1 MWLNLFLAK
10 ITIHRHLCPRRHGF
24 GINKLLPR
32 AIRMIPRLVPSQLWV
47 HRRVSVNQREREG
60 KGKIATQATIMFDM
74 SYRPRLVE
82 EGVPIG
88 STNHTFKE
96 DEDDV
101 NMSIDMEQ
109 HDHPTIRSS
118 LASALGET
126 SALSRPRQTRPK
138 FRITIGEDQGNL
150 NHSSIP
156 SMSQNHEDGIAH
168 SRPTSHRV
176 EIGCNHQLEE
186 VVRME
191 GVQVHTLRQPM
202 VVLDGANIAFA
213 YGKAEQQG
221 TMNAQPNVRG
231 ILVAVQYWKRCSLRV
246 LVVLPQP
253 WMDPRKGHVG
263 ILEGI
268 AGMLVTAP
276 SRDDDDAYALQL
288 AWRENVRAV
297 RPNGRIEGPAY
308 VLSND
313 MFRDAQARDERL
325 RQWLQVGIQ
334 ESLGIGR
341 ISYTFADAGQ
351 FDDHGDPMLDFI
363 PNPRHPLVLWAEQQ
377 HEQR

>member
-1 MWLNLFLAK
+1 
-10 ITIHRHLCPRRHGF
+10 
-24 GINKLLPR
+24 
-32 AIRMIPRLVPSQLWV
+32 
-47 HRRVSVNQREREG
+47 
-60 KGKIATQATIMFDM
+60 MFVM

-88 STNHTFKE
+88 STNHRFEE

-101 NMSIDMEQ
+101 NMSMDMEQ
-109 HDHPTIRSS
+109 NDHPTIRSS

-126 SALSRPRQTRPK
+126 SASSKPRQTRPN
-138 FRITIGEDQGNL
+138 FRITIGEDQGN
-150 NHSSIP
+150 HSLIQ
-156 SMSQNHEDGIAH
+156 SMPQNHEDGIAPA
-168 SRPTSHRV
+168 RPISYQVVRTPAA
-176 EIGCNHQLEE
+176 NHKQEE

-213 YGKAEQQG
+213 YGNAEQQG
-221 TMNAQPNVRG
+221 TNAVPNVRG

-253 WMDPRKGHVG
+253 WMDPRKGNVE
-263 ILEGI
+263 ILGSI
-268 AGMLVTAP
+268 AGMLVTPP

-297 RPNGRIEGPAY
+297 RPNGQIEGPAY

-325 RQWLQVGIQ
+325 RQWLQVGID

-351 FDDHGDPMLDFI
+351 FDDHGDPILDFI